1 MNCNSV
7 FRLWVLMSLI
17 VLGEWEVKT
26 VSAGMSAEQC
36 KEERRIGV
44 NACKPVIYGK
54 NPSAE
59 CCLRVRV
66 SHVECVC
73 PVVTPKL
80 AALINPNRAVRLI
93 QGCGRRVPRH
103 FKCGSITTP

>member
-1 MNCNSV
+1 MV
-7 FRLWVLMSLI
+7 VVSL
-17 VLGEWEVKT
+17 VVVGEWEVRK
-26 VSAGMSAEQC
+26 VSGGMSAAQC

-44 NACKPVIYGK
+44 IACNNIAFGGS
-54 NPSAE
+54 PSAY
-59 CCLRVRV
+59 CCQRIRV

-73 PVVTPKL
+73 PVITKKFAFVD
-80 AALINPNRAVRLI
+80 INHYVRLV